1 MLPDYPNVKKKVHS
15 LLLSRVKEQIF
26 RCAPILKQIPRTVQ
40 HEGSKGTYK
49 DVYGRENQIEYK
61 EIAAALPL
69 TRDEMRQGNFQPI
82 MSKCDEIAAT
92 FAEEQSKTLFAAIG
106 EAAKSVGNVFDTKGK
121 LTKEVFLEMR
131 RKMQWDFNPHT
142 GEPQYPTMV
151 LSPKALEKIKQDLE
165 SWEQDPKFVAAMSAI
180 EQQKRLEWR
189 DRESC
194 RRLVD

>member
-15 LLLSRVKEQIF
+15 LLLSRVKEG
-26 RCAPILKQIPRTVQ
+26 ILRRSLILRQIPRTVQ
-40 HEGSKGTYK
+40 HEGSEGTYK
-49 DVYGRENQIEYK
+49 DVAGRENQIEYR
-61 EIAAALPL
+61 EIAAARSL
-69 TRDEMRQGNFQPI
+69 TRDEMRQGNFQSI
-82 MSKCDEIAAT
+82 MSKCDEIADT
-92 FAEEQSKTLFAAIG
+92 FAAEQSKILYAAIG
-106 EAAKSVGNVFDTKGK
+106 EAAESVGNVFDTKGK

-151 LSPKALEKIKQDLE
+151 LSPKVLEKIKHDLE